1 MRGDKRLFYE
11 DIFTGLQLFIG
22 MSLDRNK
29 ALASLKMPRV
39 QIIWVLA
46 YEALDFLIISFY
58 AAAL

>member
-29 ALASLKMPRV
+29 ALASFKMPRV

-46 YEALDFLIISFY
+46 YEALGFLIISFY